1 MVPHLHH
8 RRQVSMTIPGQHANA
23 PFAPTPSSWD
33 NPLGTDGFEFVEY
46 TATDTADLGRLFETM
61 GFTRIARHR
70 SKDVSLYRQ
79 GNINFIVNAEPDSLA
94 QRFAREHGPSACAM
108 AFRVKD
114 AARAVQQAVGA
125 GARAVKGTG
134 GAAEINLLAIE

>member
-1 MVPHLHH
+1 
-8 RRQVSMTIPGQHANA
+8 MTTSGQPSNA
-23 PFAPTPSSWD
+23 PPATAPSSWE
-33 NPLGTDGFEFVEY
+33 NPMGTDGFEFIEY
-46 TATDTADLGRLFETM
+46 TATDTADLGRLFESM

-70 SKDVSLYRQ
+70 SKEVSLYRQ

-114 AARAVQQAVGA
+114 AARALHHAIAA
-125 GARAVKGTG
+125 GAREVKGTVVPM
-134 GAAEINLLAIE
+134 ERNIPAIDGTSACPALP